1 MTMANEYLYKVQ
13 AVAPS
18 NRLQYAGSGV
28 ATERNFIVACAYA
41 QDFALRMLGKLYVPD
56 VYDTPELPAKYP
68 IGSVFD
74 NPEVYTSR
82 VKMRAAT
89 FSIEPFSECCFT
101 GVYQLE
107 REGEDDTTI
116 SKDITD
122 PEFLLELER
131 NFPIELQEGG
141 SGNYLIGGT
150 CACLCK
156 VTIGYVEQPWDC
168 AYPDVDVLANTA
180 LSIERTAG
188 YEMFT
193 LPNRNLRW
201 ENVDIDPPDNMLK
214 GDTYATVII
223 PKTDITVTWHNVPV
237 KRLCEIEAHLTKF
250 RGCVNKCDFTLLS
263 QCLCDATDT
272 PAESC
277 DEQTVSACQFEAETI
292 LFVDWSEDKQARTR
306 GFYKMDT
313 TSLTLHFKQKRVEID
328 SYPDSPVAGWNHLYL
343 DRSGDSV
350 AIEPWQRVIVVR
362 GDNFTEPLFKLK
374 NFNNIFNLN
383 SADPVPC

>member
-1 MTMANEYLYKVQ
+1 MSMVNGYSYKVQ

-41 QDFALRMLGKLYVPD
+41 QDFALRMLGKLYVPGL
-56 VYDTPELPAKYP
+56 YETPVLPAKYP
-68 IGSVFD
+68 MGSVFD
-74 NPEVYTSR
+74 NPAVYTSR

-89 FSIEPFSECCFT
+89 FNIEPFNECCFT
-101 GVYQLE
+101 GVYELE
-107 REGEDDTTI
+107 REDDTVI

-141 SGNYLIGGT
+141 SGNYLVGGT

-180 LSIERTAG
+180 LSIERSAG

-201 ENVDIDPPDNMLK
+201 ADIVADDEVDAQLK
-214 GDTYATVII
+214 GDTYASII
-223 PKTDITVTWHNVPV
+223 VPKSDITVTWHNVPV

-272 PAESC
+272 ESESC
-277 DEQTVSACQFEAETI
+277 DSTVVEACQFEAETV
-292 LFVDWSEDKQARTR
+292 LFIDWSEDKQARTR

-313 TSLTLHFKQKRVEID
+313 TNLTLHFKQKRA
-328 SYPDSPVAGWNHLYL
+328 PFAANGVAGWNHLYL
-343 DRSGDSV
+343 DRSGSG
-350 AIEPWQRVIVVR
+350 ALAAEPWQRVVVER
-362 GDNFTEPLFKLK
+362 GDNSDEPLFKMK
-374 NFNNIFNLN
+374 NFDNIFNLG
-383 SADPVPC
+383 SAEPVPC